1 MYIPNPT
8 PILRLIHIENLPLL
22 LTRNGLHAPN
32 HVPKDGLPYRA
43 IHDIEVQR
51 KRCGRGIPCGPQ
63 GKMPDYVPFYF
74 GYRSPMLLQH
84 HTNKVPGH
92 TEGQSPLIY
101 LRSTVQAISEQ
112 GLRYVFSDGHGLQ
125 KFTSWFD
132 NISELNKV
140 DWDMVNNRL
149 WFDTDED
156 NDRQR
161 RKQAEFLVHRYCDW
175 SLILDIVV
183 IDQETKSKVQKI
195 FNSFP
200 VTLHRKITV
209 QKNWYY

>member
-1 MYIPNPT
+1 
-8 PILRLIHIENLPLL
+8 
-22 LTRNGLHAPN
+22 
-32 HVPKDGLPYRA
+32 
-43 IHDIEVQR
+43 
-51 KRCGRGIPCGPQ
+51 
-63 GKMPDYVPFYF
+63 
-74 GYRSPMLLQH
+74 MLLQH